1 MLDRIVSVLFEF
13 YFVIVEPL
21 LGRLLGISYGFG
33 DPTYGRDRLPYS
45 DYEREQIYDNQEV
58 RVTRRKVFMS
68 HATAILEAGLE
79 DKITELPNVHNDVPV
94 TGWINYYV
102 WEMPEAEARANLRA
116 DVYLVHGINDYSGR
130 LIPPA
135 QHLMKAGFRTIA
147 IDMPGF
153 GRSTGLQ
160 AYLST
165 MMQNVDALD
174 AVMRHVRFCDT
185 ENGDTGRR
193 LRFAQGSSMGGF
205 NILYHAALYPP
216 VSPEFL
222 GGPDFASVD
231 RVSLDGVAATAPML
245 RIAPQSLPHPL
256 IRFLGYA
263 VLILGGGRLALARA
277 IRGNVSDD
285 PRVEQY
291 ARADPQ
297 VYQGF
302 VRVATGINIV
312 IGLQHLDVL
321 IPQIRCPVALHHGAN
336 DRVTSPE
343 GTRVFFELLET
354 KKKTLRVWPGIEHGA
369 HSLTSHD

>member
-1 MLDRIVSVLFEF
+1 MGSEMCI
-13 YFVIVEPL
+13 
-21 LGRLLGISYGFG
+21 
-33 DPTYGRDRLPYS
+33 RDS
-45 DYEREQIYDNQEV
+45 
-58 RVTRRKVFMS
+58 
-68 HATAILEAGLE
+68 
-79 DKITELPNVHNDVPV
+79 
-94 TGWINYYV
+94 
-102 WEMPEAEARANLRA
+102 
-116 DVYLVHGINDYSGR
+116 
-130 LIPPA
+130 
-135 QHLMKAGFRTIA
+135 
-147 IDMPGF
+147 
-153 GRSTGLQ
+153 
-160 AYLST
+160 
-165 MMQNVDALD
+165 
-174 AVMRHVRFCDT
+174 
-185 ENGDTGRR
+185 
-193 LRFAQGSSMGGF
+193 
-205 NILYHAALYPP
+205 
-216 VSPEFL
+216 
-222 GGPDFASVD
+222 
-231 RVSLDGVAATAPML
+231 
-245 RIAPQSLPHPL
+245 PHPL